1 MYREGV
7 VRPAE
12 KPFGNAGAEDAERDW
27 SAKMTPK
34 PRADN
39 TCLGIADKRTR
50 SEMAENR
57 MERQR
62 LALLAH
68 DLRTPLSA
76 MRTTAE
82 LIGQGRL
89 DSKQRANLDL
99 LLRSIDTLSD
109 MTGELVAA
117 ARPGGAQSS
126 AAADAKML
134 VRDIA
139 ELYRPLAEARGL
151 GFRVV
156 IAGEDSGVEARY
168 SGPLRRVLSTL
179 IDNAI
184 KYTPAGKITVSMTV
198 SGGAGELEQ
207 VLEIAVADT
216 GPGIDPEEK
225 ARLFNPFVRGKAGEA
240 CGQGAG
246 LGLWGAGQL
255 LEGIGGTLRHA
266 NLPGGGSS
274 FEVQVPVSRG
284 VVRQDPTGSVEE
296 AVPSSPLSG
305 HFLIVDDNE
314 TNRRLMAA
322 LLESFGATFET
333 AENGKHATEKV
344 RSGAFDAVLLD
355 LHMPGESGLDVAGR
369 LAAEEGAPL
378 PVIAVTASLE
388 AVGDRQLRDAGFL
401 DVLTKP
407 LSPADLY
414 GALLRAQEI
423 RTERADR
430 GALSRSAG

>member
-1 MYREGV
+1 
-7 VRPAE
+7 
-12 KPFGNAGAEDAERDW
+12 
-27 SAKMTPK
+27 MTPK

-50 SEMAENR
+50 SEMAENQ

-82 LIGQGRL
+82 LIGQGSL
-89 DSKQRANLDL
+89 DLKQRANLDL

-109 MTGELVAA
+109 MTGELVTA
-117 ARPGGAQSS
+117 ARPGGAHSC
-126 AAADAKML
+126 AATDAETL
-134 VRDIA
+134 VHDIA
-139 ELYRPLAEARGL
+139 DLYRSLAEARGL
-151 GFRVV
+151 DFHVD
-156 IAGEDSGVEARY
+156 IAGEGAGVDARNSG
-168 SGPLRRVLSTL
+168 SLRRVLLTL

-184 KYTPAGKITVSMTV
+184 KYTPAGKVSVTMTV
-198 SGGAGELEQ
+198 SGGADEAGQ
-207 VLEIAVADT
+207 TFEITVADT

-225 ARLFNPFVRGKAGEA
+225 ARLFNPFVRGKAGQA
-240 CGQGAG
+240 SGDGAG
-246 LGLWGAGQL
+246 LGLWGARQL
-255 LEGIGGTLRHA
+255 LEGIGGTLHHV

-274 FEVQVPVSRG
+274 FEVQVPVSKG
-284 VVRQDPTGSVEE
+284 DVRQDPVRPLEE
-296 AVPSSPLSG
+296 AIPSGPLKG

-333 AENGKHATEKV
+333 AENGTLATEKV

-369 LAAEEGAPL
+369 LAAKQQGVSL
-378 PVIAVTASLE
+378 PIIAVTAALE
-388 AVGDRQLRDAGFL
+388 AVSDRQLRDAGFL

-414 GALLRAQEI
+414 RVLLRAQEI
-423 RTERADR
+423 RTGGADTDT
-430 GALSRSAG
+430 LSRSAS